1 MPRFFKKILDVI
13 SNFVYKNME
22 TTSGS
27 MILLTSVVGIT
38 LSTLAQAGAIL
49 LNKNYSTS
57 QKAFM
62 APQKLAEGGLTVL
75 TMLAVIAPLQKLATR
90 YANTGKILT
99 KDLKTYLEKYSL
111 LENRGHKDF
120 NIKKSIINK
129 IDDIKNSDGFSKCSQ
144 DVKESML
151 KEHLDTLNS
160 FERTFDAT
168 SAIATTVGGIVS
180 TTAISPLLRNT
191 IASSYQKVAMNT
203 LSNNY
208 AYKSDLKI

>member
-62 APQKLAEGGLTVL
+62 AP
-75 TMLAVIAPLQKLATR
+75 QKLATR

-168 SAIATTVGGIVS
+168 SAIATSVGGIVS